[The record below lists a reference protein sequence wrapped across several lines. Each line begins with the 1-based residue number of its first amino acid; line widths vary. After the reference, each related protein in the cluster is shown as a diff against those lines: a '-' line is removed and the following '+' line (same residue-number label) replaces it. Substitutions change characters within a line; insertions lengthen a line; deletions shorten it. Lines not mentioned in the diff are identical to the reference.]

1 MQKINEFLL
10 FLNDYLGGHQWFVF
24 LLLGTGIF
32 FTIYLGLPQI
42 RYFGHAIRIVKGK
55 YDKKGDIGDTSHFQ
69 ALTTALSGTVGTGN
83 IAGVALAIHL
93 GGPAALF
100 WMLIT
105 ALLGM
110 TTKFVEV
117 TISHKYR
124 DILPD
129 GSISGGPMYY
139 MHKRMNITRKNGKII
154 RTGVFLGGFFAFA
167 TILSSFGTGSLPQIN
182 SISDS
187 MFSSFGIN
195 HALTGAV
202 LAVLLALVIIGGIKR
217 IAKVTSTL
225 VPAMALIYL
234 IGALLVI
241 ATNYQNIL
249 PSLGSIFTDAFT
261 GSAAIGGFLGAGFA
275 FTFNKGV
282 NRGLFSNEAG
292 QGSAP
297 IAHSAAKAQEP
308 VSEGMVAILEP
319 FIDTIIICT
328 ITGLVLLSSGVW
340 NEKIENRFEQADMQ
354 ILEGNYDESNEND
367 RILLSRAFN
376 KDTTLALYTG
386 SLEVEDGL
394 ILTDGI
400 TFIHAE
406 SFAED
411 VVVTRGQENFTG
423 SVPVEAGVVK
433 FSDMDRDESGNK
445 RKRKDQDKGEVYFTG
460 QSLIHSAPLTTEAF
474 KRSWLGDWGQYIVSI
489 GLLLFAFS
497 TAISWSYYGGRAV
510 TYLFGTKYVIYYRMV
525 YVAGFFVASFTDTTI
540 VWNLSYITIAIMTI
554 PNLFG
559 LLVLRKDIK
568 GTIKTYWSDFKKEWP
583 AEKLPRGT
591 GRS

>member
-1 MQKINEFLL
+1 MQKVNEFLL
-10 FLNDYLGGHQWFVF
+10 FLNEYLGGHQWFVF
-24 LLLGTGIF
+24 FLLGTGIF

-42 RYFGHAIRIVKGK
+42 RYFRHAIRIVKGK
-55 YDKKGDIGDTSHFQ
+55 YDRAEDVGDTSHFQ

-100 WMLIT
+100 WMLVT

-110 TTKFVEV
+110 CTKFVEV

-129 GSISGGPMYY
+129 GSVSGGPMYY
-139 MHKRMNITRKNGKII
+139 MKKRLNITTRKGKII
-154 RTGVFLGGFFAFA
+154 RTGAILGGFFAFA

-195 HALTGAV
+195 HALTGGI
-202 LAVLLALVIIGGIKR
+202 LAILLGLVIIGGIKR

-225 VPAMALIYL
+225 VPVMALIYF
-234 IGALLVI
+234 IGAILVI

-261 GSAAIGGFLGAGFA
+261 GSAAVGGFLGAGFA

-297 IAHSAAKAQEP
+297 IAHSAARAQEP

-319 FIDTIIICT
+319 FIDTIIICSL
-328 ITGLVLLSSGVW
+328 TGLVLLSSGVW
-340 NEKIENRFEQADMQ
+340 NEKIENRFEQADLT
-354 ILEGNYDESNEND
+354 ILDGTYSETNEHDRALMSKAFSN
-367 RILLSRAFN
+367 
-376 KDTTLALYTG
+376 DTTLALFTG
-386 SLEVEDGL
+386 TLQIEDGV
-394 ILTDGI
+394 IQTEGV
-400 TFIHAE
+400 TVVHAE
-406 SFAED
+406 SFAEQVD
-411 VVVTRGQENFTG
+411 VTQNEKKYTG
-423 SVPVEAGVVK
+423 PVPVVNGVVQ
-433 FSDMDRDESGNK
+433 FSDIDTEEGD
-445 RKRKDQDKGEVYFTG
+445 VYFSG
-460 QSLIHSAPLTTEAF
+460 RSLIHSAALTTEAF
-474 KRSWLGDWGQYIVSI
+474 KRSIIGDWGQYIVSI

-510 TYLFGTKYVIYYRMV
+510 TYLFGTKYVIIYRLI
-525 YVAGFFVASFTDTTI
+525 YVVGFFIASFTDTTI

-554 PNLFG
+554 PNLLG
-559 LLVLRKDIK
+559 LLILRKDIK
-568 GTIKTYWSDFKKEWP
+568 GTIGQYWDDFRKDWP
-583 AEKLPRGT
+583 LEKVPVKR
-591 GRS
+591 

>member
-10 FLNDYLGGHQWFVF
+10 FLNDYLGGHQWFVYF
-24 LLLGTGIF
+24 LLGTGVF
-32 FTIYLGLPQI
+32 FTLYLGLPQI
-42 RYFGHAIRIVKGK
+42 RYFRHAIRIVKGK
-55 YDKKGDIGDTSHFQ
+55 YDKAGDVGDTSHFQ

-100 WMLIT
+100 WMLVT

-139 MHKRMNITRKNGKII
+139 MKKRLNITTRSGKII
-154 RTGVFLGGFFAFA
+154 RTGAVLGGFFAFA

-182 SISDS
+182 SISES
-187 MFSSFGIN
+187 MFTSFGIN
-195 HALTGAV
+195 HTVTGGV
-202 LAVLLALVIIGGIKR
+202 LAVLLGLVIIGGIKR
-217 IAKVTSTL
+217 IAKVTSAL
-225 VPAMALIYL
+225 VPGMAFIY
-234 IGALLVI
+234 ITGALLVI

-249 PSLGSIFTDAFT
+249 PSLASIFTDAFT
-261 GSAAIGGFLGAGFA
+261 GSAAVGGFLGAGFA

-319 FIDTIIICT
+319 FIDTIIICS

-340 NEKIENRFEQADMQ
+340 NEKIENRFQQADLT
-354 ILEGNYDESNEND
+354 ILDGSYSESNKND
-367 RILLSRAFN
+367 KALMSREFSN
-376 KDTTLALYTG
+376 DTTLALYTG
-386 SLEVEDGL
+386 ILQVEEGVVT
-394 ILTDGI
+394 TDGV
-400 TFIHAE
+400 TLVHAE

-411 VVVTRGQENFTG
+411 VRVTIGNEKYSG
-423 SVPVEAGVVK
+423 PIPVKEGVVQ
-433 FSDMDRDESGNK
+433 FGDLDSSG
-445 RKRKDQDKGEVYFTG
+445 GEVYFSG
-460 QSLIHSAPLTTEAF
+460 RSLIHSAALTTQAF
-474 KRSWLGDWGQYIVSI
+474 KRSFLGDWGQYIVAI

-497 TAISWSYYGGRAV
+497 TAISWSYYGDRAV
-510 TYLFGTKYVIYYRMV
+510 TYLFGTKYVIVYRV
-525 YVAGFFVASFTDTTI
+525 IYVAGFFIASFTDTTI

-554 PNLFG
+554 PNLVG
-559 LLVLRKDIK
+559 LLILRKDIK
-568 GTIKTYWSDFKKEWP
+568 ETIRSYWIDFKKEWP
-583 AEKLPRGT
+583 DEKIPVR
-591 GRS
+591 

>member
-1 MQKINEFLL
+1 MQKVNEFLL
-10 FLNDYLGGHQWFVF
+10 FLNDYLGGHQWFVYF
-24 LLLGTGIF
+24 LLGTGVF
-32 FTIYLGLPQI
+32 FTLYLGLPQV
-42 RYFGHAIRIVKGK
+42 RYFRHAIRIVKGK
-55 YDKKGDIGDTSHFQ
+55 YDLAGDVGDTSHFQ

-100 WMLIT
+100 WMLVT

-110 TTKFVEV
+110 CTKFVEV

-129 GSISGGPMYY
+129 GSVSGGPMYY
-139 MHKRMNITRKNGKII
+139 MKKRMNITTRSGKII
-154 RTGVFLGGFFAFA
+154 RTGAVIGGFFAFA

-187 MFSSFGIN
+187 MFTSFGIN
-195 HALTGAV
+195 HALTGGI
-202 LAVLLALVIIGGIKR
+202 LAVLLGLVIIGGIKR

-225 VPAMALIYL
+225 VPVMAFIY
-234 IGALLVI
+234 IVGALLVI
-241 ATNYQNIL
+241 ASNYQNII

-297 IAHSAAKAQEP
+297 IAHSAAKAHEP

-340 NEKIENRFEQADMQ
+340 NEKIENRFEQADLT
-354 ILEGNYDESNEND
+354 ILDGAYSESIEMD
-367 RILLSRAFN
+367 RTLMARAFSN
-376 KDTTLALYTG
+376 DTSLALFSGT
-386 SLEVEDGL
+386 LEVGNGEV
-394 ILTDGI
+394 LTENV
-400 TFIHAE
+400 TLIHAE
-406 SFAED
+406 SFAEN
-411 VVVTRGQENFTG
+411 VKVTQGNTMYTG
-423 SVPVEAGVVK
+423 PLLVKDGVVQ
-433 FSDMDRDESGNK
+433 FSDAAS
-445 RKRKDQDKGEVYFTG
+445 DQGEIYFTG
-460 QSLIHSAPLTTEAF
+460 HSLIHSAALTTEAF
-474 KRSWLGDWGQYIVSI
+474 TRSIIGDRGKYIVSI

-497 TAISWSYYGGRAV
+497 TAISWSYYGDRAV
-510 TYLFGTKYVIYYRMV
+510 TYLVGTKYVIVYRII

-568 GTIKTYWSDFKKEWP
+568 GTIKDYWIDFRKAWP
-583 AEKLPRGT
+583 HEDLPVK
-591 GRS
+591 S